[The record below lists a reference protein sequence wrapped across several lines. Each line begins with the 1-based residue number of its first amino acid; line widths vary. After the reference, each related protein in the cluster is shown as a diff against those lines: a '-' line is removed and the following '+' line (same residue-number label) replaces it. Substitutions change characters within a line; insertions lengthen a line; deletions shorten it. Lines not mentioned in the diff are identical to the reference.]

1 MTKYLPSL
9 TSKNISDVLLNG
21 FEAGDTA
28 FINWETITKKGNTA
42 LKEAERKNLLKEL
55 MKLITEVIIL
65 L

>member
-9 TSKNISDVLLNG
+9 TSKNISDVLLSG

-42 LKEAERKNLLKEL
+42 LKEA
-55 MKLITEVIIL
+55 
-65 L
+65 